1 MAEHDWRAP
10 GAPEPQPDA
19 SAPSVPSTP
28 GASDAPAATAP
39 AAPVPPLPPLYGAPA
54 APPVYGAPPAYG
66 APTAPPPYGAPQYG
80 APQYGAPAGSQAWT
94 APPKPGLL
102 PLRPLGF
109 GTLLWAPFR
118 TLRRNPAATFG
129 SGLLVQL
136 AAGILAA
143 AVAVPVFIWFFG
155 RLDSAGPAEI
165 DELLP
170 GSIAALVL
178 TMLFAVGVSVVA
190 SAFLQGVMI
199 VEVASGTLGEKLS
212 LGALWRRTLPRIG
225 ALVVWTLLVTLALL
239 VVLAVLVGI
248 IVLGAVTSPVGLGVS
263 IAVVVLLS
271 LGLVVLGWW
280 IGVRL
285 ALVPSIIVL
294 EHAGIATAMRRSWR
308 LTIGYFWRTLG
319 VLLLV
324 SVILNVASQVVVQPV
339 TLLGGLLPAIIDP
352 TNTGSA
358 VTIAI
363 VLGVVSTVLSIIITA
378 ITTVV
383 QAALVGV
390 VYIDLRMRTEGLDLE
405 LARHVE
411 LRDAGQPVSDPW
423 VAPDQGAQHPV
434 PSGGAPA

>member
-19 SAPSVPSTP
+19 SAP
-28 GASDAPAATAP
+28 
-39 AAPVPPLPPLYGAPA
+39 PVPPAPPAHGAQPYGAPQYA
-54 APPVYGAPPAYG
+54 APQYAAPQYA
-66 APTAPPPYGAPQYG
+66 APPYGAPQYV
-80 APQYGAPAGSQAWT
+80 APAPGAPAGGQGWT

-143 AVAVPVFIWFFG
+143 AVAVPVFLWFFG
-155 RLDSAGPAEI
+155 RLDSAGPAEVE
-165 DELLP
+165 ELLP
-170 GSIAALVL
+170 GSIAALVV
-178 TMLFAVGVSVVA
+178 TMLFAVGISVVA
-190 SAFLQGVMI
+190 GAFLQGVMI
-199 VEVASGTLGEKLS
+199 VEVATGTLGEKLS

-225 ALVVWTLLVTLALL
+225 ALIGWTLLVTLALL
-239 VVLAVLVGI
+239 VALAILVGI
-248 IVLGAVTSPVGLGVS
+248 IVLGAATSPVGLGVS

-271 LGLVVLGWW
+271 LGLLVLGWW
-280 IGVRL
+280 LGVRL

-324 SVILNVASQVVVQPV
+324 GLILNVASQVVVQPIS
-339 TLLGGLLPAIIDP
+339 LLGGLLPAIIDP

-358 VTIAI
+358 ITIAI
-363 VLGVVSTVLSIIITA
+363 VLGVVSTVLSLIIAA

-383 QAALVGV
+383 QAAVVGV

-411 LRDAGQPVSDPW
+411 LRDAGLPVSDPW
-423 VAPDQGAQHPV
+423 IAPDEVSPGPV